1 MDTSHGSTSQFSA
14 GTSRKKRLDLVALTS
29 KKCPLCSVSILST
42 RQFHNH
48 ANSKHLD
55 FISSRWHKC
64 TTCCFYFS
72 TPIGLKLH
80 NEKVACKFARK
91 KKLSREHSNS
101 PAATGTLQA
110 KAKLPTNDRQE
121 DRALPTDTF
130 ISYQNVRCAF
140 CSMHLGDKKSYYKH
154 VNEMHAGEAADIW
167 FQCDTCPNFYPTEA
181 IRNMHQSCSHSRDKQ
196 NRQGQIQTETLQ
208 HSKLPTSPG
217 TIQAEVKLTTND
229 RREDCAP
236 PTSSFTA
243 EKNVCCAFC
252 PMQSGDK
259 KSYYQH
265 VNEMH
270 VAEVAD
276 IWFQCDTCPNF
287 YPTEAI
293 RNMHQSCS
301 HSRDKQNRQGQIQ
314 TETLQ
319 HSKLPTSPGTI
330 QAEVKLTTNDRR
342 EDCAPPTS
350 SFTAEKNVCCA
361 FCPMQSG
368 DKKSYYQHVNEMHV
382 AEVAD
387 IWFQCGICPNFYPT
401 EVIRNMHYCYCKQ
414 SQSRRGLI
422 QTEALQR
429 SNVSSSI
436 GSNQDDSV
444 LDQEKCATTPT
455 NSSMFS
461 KTFSCQFC
469 PAHGFGVRAYYI
481 HVNSAHRD
489 VAAKIWFKCEYCFR
503 CQCYKHS

>member
-1 MDTSHGSTSQFSA
+1 MRKLPANLQERKNFLASILIRLLPLAPFKLRPSFPQMTAKRIVPYQQTLSFPIKMFVALFAPCIWATKSLTTSTSM
-14 GTSRKKRLDLVALTS
+14 
-29 KKCPLCSVSILST
+29 
-42 RQFHNH
+42 
-48 ANSKHLD
+48 
-55 FISSRWHKC
+55 KC
-64 TTCCFYFS
+64 TQERRQTFGFNVTLVQIFIPQKLYAICISPVAILATNRIDKVRFK
-72 TPIGLKLH
+72 LKPY
-80 NEKVACKFARK
+80 NI
-91 KKLSREHSNS
+91 
-101 PAATGTLQA
+101 T
-110 KAKLPTNDRQE
+110 
-121 DRALPTDTF
+121 
-130 ISYQNVRCAF
+130 
-140 CSMHLGDKKSYYKH
+140 
-154 VNEMHAGEAADIW
+154 
-167 FQCDTCPNFYPTEA
+167 
-181 IRNMHQSCSHSRDKQ
+181 
-196 NRQGQIQTETLQ
+196 
-208 HSKLPTSPG
+208 KLPTSPG
-217 TIQAEVKLTTND
+217 TIQAEVKLT
-229 RREDCAP
+229 
-236 PTSSFTA
+236 
-243 EKNVCCAFC
+243 
-252 PMQSGDK
+252 M
-259 KSYYQH
+259 
-265 VNEMH
+265 
-270 VAEVAD
+270 
-276 IWFQCDTCPNF
+276 
-287 YPTEAI
+287 
-293 RNMHQSCS
+293 
-301 HSRDKQNRQGQIQ
+301 
-314 TETLQ
+314 
-319 HSKLPTSPGTI
+319 
-330 QAEVKLTTNDRR
+330 NDRR

>member
-276 IWFQCDTCPNF
+276 IWFQC
-287 YPTEAI
+287 
-293 RNMHQSCS
+293 
-301 HSRDKQNRQGQIQ
+301 
-314 TETLQ
+314 
-319 HSKLPTSPGTI
+319 
-330 QAEVKLTTNDRR
+330 
-342 EDCAPPTS
+342 
-350 SFTAEKNVCCA
+350 
-361 FCPMQSG
+361 
-368 DKKSYYQHVNEMHV
+368 
-382 AEVAD
+382 
-387 IWFQCGICPNFYPT
+387 GICPNFYPT